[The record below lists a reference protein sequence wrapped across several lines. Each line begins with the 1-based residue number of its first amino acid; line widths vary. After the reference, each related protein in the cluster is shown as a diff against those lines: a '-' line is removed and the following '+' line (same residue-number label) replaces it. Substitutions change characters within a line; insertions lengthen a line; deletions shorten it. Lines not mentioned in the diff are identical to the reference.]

1 MNDLQ
6 SITESQKHQNARVIV
21 SEESANVRWG
31 EQNLREVSK
40 RIQYAY
46 GRVVFWRKNLFMPP
60 TSAAAETT
68 KLMNGWMKNWPLN
81 NIAFKAINIMP
92 SLLLQN
98 PSKHLKQ
105 KII

>member
-6 SITESQKHQNARVIV
+6 NITESQQHQNARVIV
-21 SEESANVRWG
+21 NEESTNIRWG

-40 RIQYAY
+40 RIQDAY
-46 GRVVFWRKNLFMPP
+46 GRVAFWRKNLFMLP

-81 NIAFKAINIMP
+81 DIAFKAIHIMP

-98 PSKHLKQ
+98 PSKHLK
-105 KII
+105 

>member
-1 MNDLQ
+1 ML
-6 SITESQKHQNARVIV
+6 
-21 SEESANVRWG
+21 
-31 EQNLREVSK
+31 
-40 RIQYAY
+40 
-46 GRVVFWRKNLFMPP
+46 P

-68 KLMNGWMKNWPLN
+68 KLMNGWMKNWSLN
-81 NIAFKAINIMP
+81 DIAFKAIHIMP